1 MSRDAPADGS
11 YVVRGSEDGSL
22 EVDPPERE
30 ATYVETDGDLS
41 AQPWLRAAFTV
52 GADRGDERVTATF
65 AASPE
70 AAAAHAD
77 DLDADGPAHLFVP
90 AGSVAEYGPVEG
102 YDETTTVG
110 PGDEFEVRVTDRGVT
125 AGERRGTG
133 EFEGRER

>member
-1 MSRDAPADGS
+1 MSRDAPADATYLVG
-11 YVVRGSEDGSL
+11 GETDGSL
-22 EVDPPERE
+22 AVDPPGR
-30 ATYVETDGDLS
+30 ATTYVERGGDTS
-41 AQPWLRAAFTV
+41 EQPWLRAAFTV
-52 GADRGDERVTATF
+52 GADRGDGRVTATF
-65 AASPE
+65 AATPE
-70 AAAAHAD
+70 AAADHAD

-90 AGSVAEYGPVEG
+90 AGSVDEYGPVEG